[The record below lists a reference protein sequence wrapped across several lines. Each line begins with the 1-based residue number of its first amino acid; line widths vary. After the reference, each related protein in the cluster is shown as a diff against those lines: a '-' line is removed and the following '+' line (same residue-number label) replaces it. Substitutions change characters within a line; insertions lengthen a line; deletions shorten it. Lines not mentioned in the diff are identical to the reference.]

1 MAGESE
7 WFEANRAWWDE
18 RAPLHLRGEYYDV
31 EGWLAGRTALRG
43 FELTELG
50 DVAGR
55 TLVHPQC
62 HIGTDTLSW
71 AREGAQV
78 TGLDLSTESIRAA
91 RSLAE
96 RAGIDARFVCANVY
110 DAVEALGGE
119 RFDIVYTGI
128 GAIDWLPD
136 IDRWARTMA
145 ALCRPGGTLYL
156 VEFHPVS
163 NSLDDTSDEPVAIV
177 RYPMDKVWH
186 DVGIAGSYG
195 AEDAVTEQN
204 ETWVQIWSLG
214 RVISAIA
221 AAGFVIEFL
230 HEIDWTLVQQMPWLV
245 RDGDRYVLP
254 PEVPSLPMMY
264 SLRAH
269 LPA

>member
-1 MAGESE
+1 MTDDIT
-7 WFEANRAWWDE
+7 WFETNRAWWDE
-18 RAPLHLRGEYYDV
+18 RAPLHLRGGYYDV
-31 EGWLAGRTALRG
+31 ERWLAGETALRD
-43 FELTELG
+43 FELIELG

-71 AREGAQV
+71 AREGAAV
-78 TGLDLSTESIRAA
+78 TGLDLSAESVRAA
-91 RSLAE
+91 ESLAS

-110 DAVEALGGE
+110 DAAEALDGE

-145 ALCRPGGTLYL
+145 ALCRPGGTFYL
-156 VEFHPVS
+156 VEFHPFS
-163 NSLDDTSDEPVAIV
+163 NSLDVTTDEPVAIV
-177 RYPMDKVWH
+177 RYPMDKIWH
-186 DVGIAGSYG
+186 ETEIGGSYG
-195 AEDAVTEQN
+195 DEDAVTVQN
-204 ETWVQIWSLG
+204 ETWVRIWSLG

-221 AAGFVIEFL
+221 GAGFVIEFL

-245 RDGDRYVLP
+245 RDGDRYLLP
-254 PEVPSLPMMY
+254 PGVPSLPMMY